1 MNRGTKSLV
10 GLLASRDFLAGVA
23 FTVIG
28 AAYAFGS
35 LATLKVGQ
43 ASNMGPGYF
52 PLLLSGALVVV
63 GLLVLLRSLRQEIV
77 RVGPVNWRAIVLV
90 SLVPLVFALTLPG
103 LGMLPAVFLSTVV
116 GILANR
122 DAKLLPGLLTAAAI
136 TAVCVAL
143 FIWALGLPARP
154 IGPWLGG

>member
-1 MNRGTKSLV
+1 MGPWGNGTPLREACPCGLMRPVQPGESIVNRGTKSLV

-77 RVGPVNWRAIVLV
+77 RVG
-90 SLVPLVFALTLPG
+90 
-103 LGMLPAVFLSTVV
+103 
-116 GILANR
+116 
-122 DAKLLPGLLTAAAI
+122 
-136 TAVCVAL
+136 
-143 FIWALGLPARP
+143 
-154 IGPWLGG
+154 